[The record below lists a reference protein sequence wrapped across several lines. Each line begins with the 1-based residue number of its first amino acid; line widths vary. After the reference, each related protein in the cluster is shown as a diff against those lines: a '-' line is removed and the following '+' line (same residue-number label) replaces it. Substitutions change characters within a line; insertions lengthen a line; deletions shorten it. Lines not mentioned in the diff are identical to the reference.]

1 MAEES
6 YQEKTEPASD
16 RKREEA
22 RGKGKVV
29 RSVELNSALVLLF
42 GLLVL
47 YFGSTALVSGLASI
61 ARTAFTRSG
70 SLALTAENVHHMVSN
85 GVVHIGVL
93 IAPIVIG
100 FLVIGLAAGYLQVGF
115 MFSPKAMQP
124 SFEKMNPLN
133 GMKKILLSRRSVVEL
148 AKSIIKIVVVGMVAY
163 GGLQDVLAE
172 APTLVDIDPAGLLGF
187 IGQAG
192 FSIGLRTGLAFL
204 VLAAVDYFY
213 QRFEFEK
220 EMRMS
225 KEELKEETKSTEGD
239 PQVKSRVR
247 SIQRR
252 IAYRR
257 MMQDVPRA
265 DVVVTNPTHL
275 AVALRYDVEKMNAP
289 TVVAK
294 GADLVALKI
303 KEIALAHRIPVVED
317 RPLAQALYR
326 SVEIGA
332 TIPEKLFQAVA
343 QLLAYIYRLRQEQPT
358 LTMH

>member
-1 MAEES
+1 
-6 YQEKTEPASD
+6 
-16 RKREEA
+16 
-22 RGKGKVV
+22 
-29 RSVELNSALVLLF
+29 
-42 GLLVL
+42 LLVL
-47 YFGSTALVSGLASI
+47 FFGSTALVTGLASI

-85 GVVHIGVL
+85 GVVHLGVL
-93 IAPIVIG
+93 IAPIVFG

-124 SFEKMNPLN
+124 GFEKMNPLN

-148 AKSIIKIVVVGMVAY
+148 AKSIIKIVVVGTVAY
-163 GGLQDVLAE
+163 GAIQDVLAE
-172 APTLVDIDPAGLLGF
+172 TPTLVDSDPAGLLGF

-225 KEELKEETKSTEGD
+225 KEEVKEETKSTEGD

-257 MMQDVPRA
+257 MMQDVPKA

-275 AVALRYDVEKMNAP
+275 AVALRYDVERMNAP

-326 SVEIGA
+326 SVEVGGL
-332 TIPEKLFQAVA
+332 IPEKLFQAVA

-358 LTMH
+358 FTMN

>member
-61 ARTAFTRSG
+61 TRTAFTRSG

-124 SFEKMNPLN
+124 SFEKMNPLT
-133 GMKKILLSRRSVVEL
+133 GMRKILLSRRSVVEL
-148 AKSIIKIVVVGMVAY
+148 AKSIVKIVVVGMVAY

-172 APTLVDIDPAGLLGF
+172 TPTLVDSDPAGLLGF

-225 KEELKEETKSTEGD
+225 KEEVKEETKSTEGD

-257 MMQDVPRA
+257 MMQDVPKA

-294 GADLVALKI
+294 EPI
-303 KEIALAHRIPVVED
+303 WWHS
-317 RPLAQALYR
+317 R
-326 SVEIGA
+326 SRR
-332 TIPEKLFQAVA
+332 
-343 QLLAYIYRLRQEQPT
+343 LLWRTGYRLWKTGRWPRHCT
-358 LTMH
+358 GRWRLAD